1 MIYKASTAFSN
12 AGSFTLDCLRAP
24 ELTIDE
30 LSMRDLTLYI
40 RDNKIPRQDILKI
53 RITHEQEGWPVYTQ
67 GIKQALDFIA
77 DDDRVLLSNGRWMR
91 FNQDYLDFSD
101 DYLSSILV
109 EDTELRLRDIAITE
123 PEFNTSE
130 EMRAG
135 SYEVVDKDFS
145 IFRARKSTC
154 GV

>member
-24 ELTIDE
+24 ELTLDE
-30 LSMRDLTLYI
+30 LSMRDLKLYI

-77 DDDRVLLSNGRWMR
+77 DDDRVLLSNGRWIR
-91 FNQDYLDFSD
+91 FNQDYLDFLD
-101 DYLSSILV
+101 DYLAPYWSKTPSLGF
-109 EDTELRLRDIAITE
+109 AI
-123 PEFNTSE
+123 
-130 EMRAG
+130 
-135 SYEVVDKDFS
+135 
-145 IFRARKSTC
+145 
-154 GV
+154 